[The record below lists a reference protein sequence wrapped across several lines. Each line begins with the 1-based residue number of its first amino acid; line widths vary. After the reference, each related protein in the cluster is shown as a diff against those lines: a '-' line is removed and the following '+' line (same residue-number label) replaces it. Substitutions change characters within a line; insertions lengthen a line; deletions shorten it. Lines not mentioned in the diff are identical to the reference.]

1 MCVRQYAAQF
11 KRNLVDG
18 LVLLSL
24 TDKDL
29 ESELGI
35 QLPVPPSPPSNAA
48 LVLALSLGL
57 QSHTRTCC
65 MEEGLGSTV
74 RRSYTGASCFSP
86 VTESRKAAECI
97 SPTHARAQSS
107 ARATLSHAPFHYCT

>member
-1 MCVRQYAAQF
+1 MRCVCAGASCNVACDAESKASEALYATYDRANSSGICLRQYAEHF

-48 LVLALSLGL
+48 LVLALSL
-57 QSHTRTCC
+57 
-65 MEEGLGSTV
+65 
-74 RRSYTGASCFSP
+74 
-86 VTESRKAAECI
+86 
-97 SPTHARAQSS
+97 
-107 ARATLSHAPFHYCT
+107 

>member
-1 MCVRQYAAQF
+1 MRLFALVATQHATRSAKQPKRCIATYSYIWSGQQQRRLPVCVRQYAEQF

-35 QLPVPPSPPSNAA
+35 QLPVTPSPPSNAA
-48 LVLALSLGL
+48 LVLALSL
-57 QSHTRTCC
+57 
-65 MEEGLGSTV
+65 
-74 RRSYTGASCFSP
+74 
-86 VTESRKAAECI
+86 
-97 SPTHARAQSS
+97 
-107 ARATLSHAPFHYCT
+107 